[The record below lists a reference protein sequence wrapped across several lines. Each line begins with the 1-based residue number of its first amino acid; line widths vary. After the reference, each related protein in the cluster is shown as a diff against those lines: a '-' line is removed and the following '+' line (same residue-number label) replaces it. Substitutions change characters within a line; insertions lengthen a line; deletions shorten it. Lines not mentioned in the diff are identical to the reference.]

1 MSHAVHHDPT
11 VPRGALIGVAVVLL
25 FTMAVTGATRLGLI
39 PRTADPTASR
49 AAGNVQAAQVRELR
63 FADREDGAVVVS
75 DAATGETVKIIG
87 FGQGGFFRATVRRMA
102 KRRIAEGISAEP
114 PFKLTL
120 WDNGA
125 LSLSDPQTATE
136 AEIYGFGADH
146 TKVFA
151 EMLKDPIT

>member
-25 FTMAVTGATRLGLI
+25 CTMAVTGATRLGLI
-39 PRTADPTASR
+39 PHTADPTASR
-49 AAGNVQAAQVRELR
+49 AAGNVQAAQVRELH
-63 FADREDGAVVVS
+63 FTDRADGAVVVS
-75 DAATGETVKIIG
+75 DAATGETVKIVG

-125 LSLSDPQTATE
+125 LSLSDPQTAIE
-136 AEIYGFGADH
+136 SEIYGFGADH

-151 EMLKDPIT
+151 EMLQDPIT